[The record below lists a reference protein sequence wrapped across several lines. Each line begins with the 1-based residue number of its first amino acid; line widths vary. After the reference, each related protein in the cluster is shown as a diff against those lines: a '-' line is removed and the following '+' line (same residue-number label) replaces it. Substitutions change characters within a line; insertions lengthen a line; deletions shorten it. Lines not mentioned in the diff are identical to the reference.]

1 MLVLL
6 SPSKSL
12 DYDTP
17 PPTDKHTQP
26 QFQDEIKELVGVL
39 KDYSRDDLAELM
51 DLSENLAEL
60 NYDRYQNFRDYPV
73 SASDDDA
80 KQAITAFDGDVY
92 RDFQFDEYDDEH
104 FDFMQKHVRTIS
116 GLYGLLRPLDLM
128 QPYRLP
134 MGTKL
139 ENPGGDDLYEFW
151 GDKVTEA
158 TNAALDAQGDDI
170 ILNLASNEYFR
181 AAKQGGLDARIL
193 NVKFRDLRGD
203 TYRTITFYLKRLRGT
218 MTDFV
223 VRNKITD
230 PEDLKGFTGR
240 NYYFSDEKSTD
251 DEFVFLRDEK
261 PD

>member
-1 MLVLL
+1 MLILL

-17 PPTDKHTQP
+17 AQTDEYTEPEFLEEAEQ
-26 QFQDEIKELVGVL
+26 LVDVL
-39 KDYSRDDLAELM
+39 RDYSRQDLQQLM
-51 DLSENLAEL
+51 DISENLADL
-60 NYDRYQNFRDYPV
+60 NYERYQNFSTPFTADN
-73 SASDDDA
+73 A
-80 KQAITAFDGDVY
+80 KQALMAFDGDVY
-92 RDFQFDEYDDEH
+92 RDFRLDDYGED
-104 FDFMQKHVRTIS
+104 DFEFLQNHVRTIS

-139 ENPGGDDLYEFW
+139 ENPRGDDLYDFW
-151 GDKVTEA
+151 GTKITEA

-181 AAKQGGLDARIL
+181 TIKKRHLDGRIL
-193 NVKFRDLRGD
+193 DVKFRDRRGD
-203 TYRTITFYLKRLRGT
+203 TYRTISFYLKRLRGT
-218 MTDFV
+218 LSDFV

-230 PEDLKGFTGR
+230 PEDLKEFTGR
-240 NYYFSDEKSTD
+240 NYYFSDERSTE

-261 PD
+261 PE